1 MLIPSID
8 LQRGRVVQLVQG
20 ERLALESN
28 DLDGWLERF
37 ARFPLVQVVDLD
49 AAMRAG
55 DNRALVREICGRRR
69 CQVGGGIRTPD
80 DAASLVEAGA
90 ARVIVGSALFGA
102 AGPRPDR
109 ARAFAEAIGP
119 AALMAAVDARGG
131 LVVIDGWKTSTGVP
145 VDDAIE
151 ALEPWVGGFLA
162 TLVDGEG
169 LMRGVDRAAAAR
181 LRARTTKPIV
191 IAGGVT
197 TAGDVRALEA
207 LGLDAVVGMAI
218 YTGALDLAAFAP

>member
-1 MLIPSID
+1 
-8 LQRGRVVQLVQG
+8 
-20 ERLALESN
+20 
-28 DLDGWLERF
+28 
-37 ARFPLVQVVDLD
+37 
-49 AAMRAG
+49 
-55 DNRALVREICGRRR
+55 
-69 CQVGGGIRTPD
+69 VGGGIRTPD
-80 DAASLVEAGA
+80 DAASLIEAGA

-102 AGPRPDR
+102 EGPRPDR
-109 ARAFAEAIGP
+109 AREFADAVGLSAF
-119 AALMAAVDARGG
+119 MAAVDAHGG
-131 LVVIDGWKTSTGVP
+131 IVVVDGWQTSTGVL
-145 VDDAIE
+145 VESAIE

-218 YTGALDLAAFAP
+218 YTGALDLAALAP